1 MLGYKDRN
9 DLSTHSILSV
19 HQSLE
24 NWWLCHVCTF
34 IKVYAFIQPIMMKIK
49 LSLDLYLHACP
60 LINDMTADHY
70 QKYRISFWPC
80 FLGLIH
86 GFVNCMVDC
95 VSSCCVL
102 IFNVQPDVFRF
113 CGWKTLEID
122 LKISSSWVW
131 DDDLEGG
138 CPTSAI

>member
-1 MLGYKDRN
+1 MLGYKDGN

-60 LINDMTADHY
+60 LINDMTANHY
-70 QKYRISFWPC
+70 KKYRISF
-80 FLGLIH
+80 
-86 GFVNCMVDC
+86 
-95 VSSCCVL
+95 
-102 IFNVQPDVFRF
+102 
-113 CGWKTLEID
+113 
-122 LKISSSWVW
+122 
-131 DDDLEGG
+131 
-138 CPTSAI
+138 